1 MENTKTAMVAAV
13 AEALRYQKN
22 PWFLGC
28 RKQKYLS
35 ILKPVVFCFLH
46 KEINPKAAD
55 DEIISHVVKMADA
68 IIKNIG

>member
-1 MENTKTAMVAAV
+1 MAKTKTAMVAAV
-13 AEALRYQKN
+13 AEALRY
-22 PWFLGC
+22 
-28 RKQKYLS
+28 
-35 ILKPVVFCFLH
+35 